1 MPEVEY
7 CVPEDCKPILE
18 SIKAQN
24 KLLLG
29 DGETPGL
36 AYIVHDLVGKEERQR
51 KHNFQIWITLLGT
64 IAGVCLTV
72 GSTIFYFGQFTGQIS
87 TRLNFDEEQIKKN
100 TGRIERHLESGLL
113 KGHTG
118 GDTNEI

>member
-36 AYIVHDLVGKEERQR
+36 AYVVHDLVRKEETQR
-51 KHNFQIWITLLGT
+51 RHTFQIWITLLGT
-64 IAGVCLTV
+64 IAGVALTV
-72 GSTIFYFGQFTGQIS
+72 GSTIFYFGKFTGQIS
-87 TRLNFDEEQIKKN
+87 TRLDIDEKQIEKN
-100 TGRIERHLESGLL
+100 TGRIERHLESGVL
-113 KGHTG
+113 KGNLERH
-118 GDTNEI
+118 ES